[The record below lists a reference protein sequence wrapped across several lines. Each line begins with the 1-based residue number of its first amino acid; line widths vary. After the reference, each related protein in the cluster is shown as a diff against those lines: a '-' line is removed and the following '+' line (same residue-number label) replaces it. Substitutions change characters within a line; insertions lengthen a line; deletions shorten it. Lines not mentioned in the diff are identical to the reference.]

1 MLILTLVAPVL
12 GTNCY
17 LVATEAGGACVVVDP
32 GGGIADPV
40 AAVLDRY
47 RLTPVGMVA
56 THGHVD
62 HTWDAATLGERY
74 ALSLTLHE
82 ADAYR
87 LDDPF
92 GTLGPLG
99 HGVHDPDGP
108 LAQALSSAGVDPS
121 DYRAPRVD
129 TFTVDGSGGPDG
141 SGTTTV
147 SFGEISLEFVHAP
160 GHTEGAGLFLSAGAP
175 GEGSVLP
182 VTGVQ
187 GRDVT
192 QVAFTGDVLFA
203 GTIGRTDL
211 PGGDAGTMSRSLAGP
226 VARLEPATLILPGH
240 GPGSTMRDELSRN
253 PFLTGAAT
261 P

>member
-1 MLILTLVAPVL
+1 MLILTVVAPVL

-17 LVATEAGGACVVVDP
+17 LVANQIGGVCVVVDP
-32 GGGIADPV
+32 GGGVADPV
-40 AAVLDRY
+40 AAVADRY
-47 RLTPVGMVA
+47 QLTPVGIVA

-74 ALSLTLHE
+74 SLPLTLHE

-87 LDDPF
+87 LEDPF

-108 LAQALSSAGVDPS
+108 LAQALANAGVDPS
-121 DYRAPRVD
+121 GYRAPRVD
-129 TFTVDGSGGPDG
+129 AFTSGG
-141 SGTTTV
+141 SGTTTL
-147 SFGEISLEFVHAP
+147 SFEEISLEFVHAP
-160 GHTEGAGLFLSAGAP
+160 GHTEGAGLYVSREAP
-175 GEGSVLP
+175 AEGSVLP

-187 GRDVT
+187 GGDVV

-211 PGGDAGTMSRSLAGP
+211 PGGDAATMARSLVDP
-226 VARLEPATLILPGH
+226 VACLDPATLVLPGH
-240 GPGSTMRDELSRN
+240 GPGSTMRDELRSN
-253 PFLTGAAT
+253 PFLTGAAQ